1 MIFLYFSVKML
12 EEKLCINLVVHVPT
26 EQQFLL
32 LRGKGSL
39 LSFCAQPC
47 PSGHST
53 FLEVPSLFFPH
64 TLAWASL
71 LASLLLPLSFLVPF
85 GLFSTLLLSILEL
98 RLTPGND
105 AFILWSSP
113 LVAFQERWCNRWS
126 ETLRSSWKLQPRSLL
141 EGSVCSQCP
150 VPGHRELLCQEES
163 PR

>member
-85 GLFSTLLLSILEL
+85 GLFSTLPLSTLEL
-98 RLTPGND
+98 RRDPWG
-105 AFILWSSP
+105 
-113 LVAFQERWCNRWS
+113 
-126 ETLRSSWKLQPRSLL
+126 
-141 EGSVCSQCP
+141 
-150 VPGHRELLCQEES
+150 
-163 PR
+163 